1 MNINDIV
8 IKTAKGVAEVEA
20 RSKKLPQRLRTILI
34 LLDGTLTVGKV
45 QEIAGKMSVPADFLE
60 TLLAEGLI
68 ETRPAGTSSAAS
80 ATATPV
86 AAPVV
91 GSTPTP
97 PVADVAVRAVSDTDR
112 FRAAQK
118 IMNATVV
125 DALGM
130 RAFMFT
136 LKLER
141 CFTVDDLRGLV
152 DDYVK
157 AITKGS
163 GEEVAAVL
171 KKRLLELLG

>member
-1 MNINDIV
+1 MNSNDIV

-34 LLDGTLTVGKV
+34 MIDGTLT
-45 QEIAGKMSVPADFLE
+45 AGQLLERAVKMGVPSDFLDS
-60 TLLAEGLI
+60 LQKEGLV
-68 ETRPAGTSSAAS
+68 EARSTGSQAAAEAV
-80 ATATPV
+80 ATVTTA
-86 AAPVV
+86 
-91 GSTPTP
+91 
-97 PVADVAVRAVSDTDR
+97 SDADR

-118 IMNATVV
+118 FMNDTVV

-141 CFTVDDLRGLV
+141 CFTCAELNDLM
-152 DDYVK
+152 DAYVK

-163 GEEVAAVL
+163 GDEVAAVL
-171 KKRLLELLG
+171 KLRAQELLG